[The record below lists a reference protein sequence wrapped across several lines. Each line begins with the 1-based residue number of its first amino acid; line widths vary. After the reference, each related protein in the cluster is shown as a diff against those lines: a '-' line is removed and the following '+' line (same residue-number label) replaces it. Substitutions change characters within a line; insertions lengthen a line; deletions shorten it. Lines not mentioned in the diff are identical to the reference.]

1 MSGNGSNVNLK
12 RHFLLK
18 LVKSLWVNLF
28 PASFSHLESL
38 ATTVA
43 TTVATAAA
51 VATIVVTA
59 AAAEVSNYK
68 NPPKIEIK
76 NS

>member
-1 MSGNGSNVNLK
+1 MKRSGSNVNLQK
-12 RHFLLK
+12 HFLLK

-38 ATTVA
+38 ATAVA
-43 TTVATAAA
+43 ATIVAA

-59 AAAEVSNYK
+59 AAAQRFQITK
-68 NPPKIEIK
+68 NRHKLK
-76 NS
+76 

>member
-1 MSGNGSNVNLK
+1 MAFSFNPVLVASAAVATIVKNTPNTRLEKFLKLAMSGNGSNVNLK

-38 ATTVA
+38 CAGL
-43 TTVATAAA
+43 
-51 VATIVVTA
+51 
-59 AAAEVSNYK
+59 
-68 NPPKIEIK
+68 
-76 NS
+76 

>member
-38 ATTVA
+38 ATAVA
-43 TTVATAAA
+43 ATIAAA
-51 VATIVVTA
+51 VVATIVVTA
-59 AAAEVSNYK
+59 AAAQRFQITK
-68 NPPKIEIK
+68 TRHKLK
-76 NS
+76 